1 MKLKNSSSKTGAA
14 GNLVYARYR
23 QGTSVRARITSRNPQ
38 TPSQQANRAGF
49 ATVTIGWRGL
59 TARQRALWERYASQM
74 PGHLAGF
81 NAYMQVNKVR
91 LTCGDALF
99 ESPPALPAF
108 GVLKLTAFKAVHDFA
123 APHAFRMALRATNT
137 IAPDRYIV
145 EATPAVSPGISNH
158 GTTYRVMM
166 TPANIADPGAMET
179 AYLAHFA
186 NPPDGMSIAVRV
198 TPVMNGRKG
207 VPFGISTVVRQLA
220 A

>member
-1 MKLKNSSSKTGAA
+1 MKLINSSSKTGSI

-23 QGTSVRARITSRNPQ
+23 QGTSVRARVTSRNPQ
-38 TPSQQANRAGF
+38 TRSQQANRAGF
-49 ATVTIGWRGL
+49 AAATIGWRGL
-59 TARQRALWERYASQM
+59 TARQRALWERYAAQM
-74 PGHLAGF
+74 HGHLAGF

-91 LTCGDALF
+91 HTCGDALF
-99 ESPPALPAF
+99 ESPPPLPDF

-123 APHAFRMALRATNT
+123 APHAFRMALRAKNT

-158 GTTYRVMM
+158 GTTYRVIM
-166 TPANIADPGAMET
+166 TPADIADLGAMET
-179 AYLAHFA
+179 AYLARFV
-186 NPPDGMSIAVRV
+186 NPLNGKAIAVRI

-207 VPFGISTVVRQLA
+207 VAFGIATVVRQLA